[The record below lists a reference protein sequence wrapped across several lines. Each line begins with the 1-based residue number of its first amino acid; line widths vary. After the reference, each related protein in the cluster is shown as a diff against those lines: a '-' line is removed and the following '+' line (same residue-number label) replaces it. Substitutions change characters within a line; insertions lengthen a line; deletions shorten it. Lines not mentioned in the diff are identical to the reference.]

1 MEMMCRELPVL
12 PETVDTEAREVDVIF
27 TTGARV
33 ERYNYRDG
41 RYIEELVV
49 TPEAVD
55 LSRLN
60 NGAAVLNAHYAYDI
74 VDVVASV
81 VPGSARIENGKGVC
95 RIRFVEAGVDPD
107 SDKIWAKVKGGILRN
122 ISVGYR
128 VITVE
133 ERQEGDQI
141 PVHRVTRWQPME
153 ISLVPIGADD
163 GAVVRSEE
171 RERRTT
177 YTATIHRTGDEAMKD
192 KNQPGGEAAA
202 PEANAETRSETVE
215 TQAAETAEQRAAALS
230 TAKDEGR
237 DEVRSEIEEILDLAK
252 LGDRSLDD
260 VRSWVKDKKSA
271 KEVRGIIAD
280 EAATRGE
287 ETASRTANSSLE
299 SGGNSTADN
308 MRSMLAKRGIQTQQG
323 A

>member
-12 PETVDTEAREVDVIF
+12 PETVDAEAREVDVIF

-33 ERYNYRDG
+33 ERHNYRDG

-74 VDVVASV
+74 VDVIASV
-81 VPGSARIENGKGVC
+81 VPGSAKIENGQGVC
-95 RIRFVEAGVDPD
+95 RIRFVEAGVDPA
-107 SDKIWAKVKGGILRN
+107 SDAIWAKVKGGILRN

-133 ERQEGDQI
+133 ESQVGENI

-163 GAVVRSEE
+163 GAVVRSERR
-171 RERRTT
+171 REKF
-177 YTATIHRTGDEAMKD
+177 TATIHRAGDEAMTD
-192 KNQPGGEAAA
+192 KKQPDGNADPAAT
-202 PEANAETRSETVE
+202 ETRIETVT
-215 TQAAETAEQRAAALS
+215 TQAETAEQRAAAIS
-230 TAKDEGR
+230 AAKDEGR
-237 DEVRSEIEEILDLAK
+237 DAARSEFEEILDLA
-252 LGDRSLDD
+252 SLAGRTLTD
-260 VRSWVKDKKSA
+260 VRSWVKEKKSA
-271 KEVRGIIAD
+271 KDVRGLIAD
-280 EAATRGE
+280 EKATRDE
-287 ETASRTANSSLE
+287 EIATRSANGSPDSNGTAL
-299 SGGNSTADN
+299 ADN
-308 MRSMLAKRGIQTQQG
+308 MRKRLAERGIQTQQG